1 MISGLKNGLAA
12 LLSTSPLCNL
22 SVLLSSCATVFL
34 LVFTLSAVA
43 QTPQKNND
51 LLVAAAADLTG
62 IEQPVTEIF
71 QRITGRKAKF
81 VLGASGMLARQIE
94 QGAPYD
100 VFLSANERFVADL
113 AKSGRLEP
121 DSVRVYAYGRL
132 GLWSRDAAVTRIEQ
146 LRDRRVVH
154 LAIANPAHAPYGA
167 AARQLLESEGLWKA
181 VESKVV
187 FGEDVRQA
195 LQFAE
200 SGNADAVI
208 TAWSLVFERGGI
220 LLPDSGHSP
229 IRQAGGVVAGR
240 PDEAAARRFLDL
252 LASDEGRRILA
263 AHGLGLPER

>member
-1 MISGLKNGLAA
+1 MTSGPKNGLAA
-12 LLSTSPLCNL
+12 LLSTVPLCNL
-22 SVLLSSCATVFL
+22 SVLLSSCAALFL
-34 LVFTLSAVA
+34 LAFALSASA
-43 QTPQKNND
+43 QTTQKNNE
-51 LLVAAAADLTG
+51 LLVAAAADLTA
-62 IEQPVTEIF
+62 IEQPVTEMF

-113 AKSGRLEP
+113 AKSGHLEP
-121 DSVRVYAYGRL
+121 DSVRIYAYGRL
-132 GLWSRDAAVTRIEQ
+132 GLWSRDGAVKRIDE

-154 LAIANPAHAPYGA
+154 VAIANPATAPYGA
-167 AARQLLESEGLWKA
+167 AARQLLESAGLWKA
-181 VESKVV
+181 VEGKVV
-187 FGEDVRQA
+187 YGENVRHA
-195 LQFAE
+195 LEFAE

-252 LASDEGRRILA
+252 LGSEEGRRILA
-263 AHGLGLPER
+263 AHGLGLPEK